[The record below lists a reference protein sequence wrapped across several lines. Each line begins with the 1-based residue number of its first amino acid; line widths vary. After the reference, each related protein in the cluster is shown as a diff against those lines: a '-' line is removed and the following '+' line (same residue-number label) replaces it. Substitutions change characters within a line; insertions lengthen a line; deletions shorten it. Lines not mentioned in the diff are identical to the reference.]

1 MKRVG
6 RLIKITFLV
15 FVPGNNSI
23 INALKAKPSNMKKS
37 VPSLTAVL
45 CLLVFFNFCA
55 LSKNSIEKK
64 PVIETPKEVLSC
76 FVELK
81 DGSIKQYTS
90 LELVTGVFKTPH
102 LLADGSIVIKSDEIT
117 AYQNKE
123 HYAIS
128 QKKINSLKPSKVAVD
143 ALPGFAIRVAK
154 GKLNVYAL
162 KYYNGHNTTN
172 KFYLQSGDDGEIL
185 PYTPELLNELV
196 KDSNEAYSYFNDK
209 NKDAA
214 ISSKLLATIDIYNNS
229 KLISKN

>member
-1 MKRVG
+1 
-6 RLIKITFLV
+6 
-15 FVPGNNSI
+15 
-23 INALKAKPSNMKKS
+23 MKKS
-37 VPSLTAVL
+37 VPSLLALV

-55 LSKNSIEKK
+55 LSKDPVEKK
-64 PVIETPKEVLSC
+64 PGIETPKEGLSC

-102 LLADGSIVIKSDEIT
+102 LLADGSIIIKSDEIT

-123 HYAIS
+123 YYAIS

-154 GKLNVYAL
+154 GKLNVYSL
-162 KYYNGHNTTN
+162 KYYNGHNTTH
-172 KFYLQSGDDGEIL
+172 KFYLQAGEDGEIL
-185 PYTPELLNELV
+185 LYTPKLLNELV
-196 KDSNEAYSYFNDK
+196 KDSNEACSYFNDK
-209 NKDAA
+209 NKDVAN
-214 ISSKLLATIDIYNNS
+214 SNKLLATIDIYNNS

>member
-1 MKRVG
+1 
-6 RLIKITFLV
+6 
-15 FVPGNNSI
+15 
-23 INALKAKPSNMKKS
+23 MKKS
-37 VPSLTAVL
+37 VPSLMAVL

-55 LSKNSIEKK
+55 FSKDPLEKK
-64 PVIETPKEVLSC
+64 PVIETPKEALSC

-154 GKLNVYAL
+154 GKLNVYSL
-162 KYYNGHNTTN
+162 KYYNGHNTTH
-172 KFYLQSGDDGEIL
+172 KFYLQSGENGEIL

-214 ISSKLLATIDIYNNS
+214 SSGKLLATIDIYNNS